1 MGKSVII
8 ILIKKRPGPVWK
20 LKRSIL
26 PLEIGRWWE
35 NKFGTKWKL
44 DIRGN
49 KCETEMEIRGLGF
62 AIFVRYLTSSRCR
75 ERRIVTVELILFYF
89 IFFFSNR
96 WRTTANEIHDQ
107 EVNLSRINRLKIKCR
122 LERRESID
130 LVRETLHGIQVVSK
144 KRLAD
149 ELG

>member
-8 ILIKKRPGPVWK
+8 ILIKNAPGPVRK
-20 LKRSIL
+20 LAFNFAAM
-26 PLEIGRWWE
+26 EIGRWWE

-89 IFFFSNR
+89 FFPIDGEQR
-96 WRTTANEIHDQ
+96 RTRFTI
-107 EVNLSRINRLKIKCR
+107 RK
-122 LERRESID
+122 
-130 LVRETLHGIQVVSK
+130 
-144 KRLAD
+144 
-149 ELG
+149 